1 MNQENDKSDKGDKS
15 DKADKRNKNE
25 TPAAL
30 TFDPVAEATLGD
42 DFIIAAIS
50 QWTIERRSVALSN
63 LTAMVR
69 ASSRRAWRE
78 RHPEKSTQDADIDW
92 AESQYGADIGT
103 ALRRHMAERK

>member
-1 MNQENDKSDKGDKS
+1 MNHKS
-15 DKADKRNKNE
+15 E
-25 TPAAL
+25 IPATL
-30 TFDPVAEATLGD
+30 IIDPVAEATLGD

-78 RHPEKSTQDADIDW
+78 RHPEQSPQDADVDW
-92 AESQYGADIGT
+92 AESLYGAEIGT
-103 ALRRHMAERK
+103 ALRRHMAQRHNA

>member
-1 MNQENDKSDKGDKS
+1 MSHKSDIPI
-15 DKADKRNKNE
+15 
-25 TPAAL
+25 TL
-30 TFDPVAEATLGD
+30 TIDPIAEATLGD

-103 ALRRHMAERK
+103 ALRRHMAERKHA

>member
-1 MNQENDKSDKGDKS
+1 MNHKS
-15 DKADKRNKNE
+15 E
-25 TPAAL
+25 IPATL
-30 TFDPVAEATLGD
+30 IIDPVAEATLGD

-78 RHPEKSTQDADIDW
+78 RHPEQSPQDADVDW
-92 AESQYGADIGT
+92 AESLYGAEIGT
-103 ALRRHMAERK
+103 ALRRHR